1 MDWEAV
7 GAIAELLAAIGVIG
21 SLVYLAKQIKAN
33 SDNVNQNTKALIS
46 DRDVSSNEAIL
57 ELYRSQLENPD
68 LAALTWKGHL
78 DAEAL
83 SREEQ
88 YRYNIWLAAV
98 FESHQTFFI
107 QHRKGSV
114 SVELWDYYS
123 ANTDRLCQFPG
134 VIKWWKRHGPN
145 FNPSF
150 AEYIQKKIPHGA

>member
-1 MDWEAV
+1 VDWEAV

-21 SLVYLAKQIKAN
+21 SLVYLAKQIRAN
-33 SDNVNQNTKALIS
+33 SDNVNQNTRALIS

-57 ELYRSQLENPD
+57 QLYRSQLENPD

-78 DAEAL
+78 GAEAL
-83 SREEQ
+83 SREEK
-88 YRYNIWLAAV
+88 YRYNMVLAAT

-107 QHRKGSV
+107 QHRKGTV

-123 ANTDRLCQFPG
+123 ASTERLCQFSG
-134 VIKWWKRHGPN
+134 VIKWWNRHGAN

-150 AEYIQKKIPHGA
+150 AEYVQKKIPQGA